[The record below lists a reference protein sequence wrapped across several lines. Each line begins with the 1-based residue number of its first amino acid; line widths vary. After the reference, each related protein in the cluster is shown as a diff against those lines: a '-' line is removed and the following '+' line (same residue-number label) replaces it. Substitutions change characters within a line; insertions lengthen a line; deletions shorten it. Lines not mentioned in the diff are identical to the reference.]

1 MSDRIKPYK
10 LQFLAFAL
18 AAGFVFVVLVAT
30 TYAASNGDKDLYNNI
45 VATLGALAVA
55 IVVGSLT
62 AHVILIVS
70 GVKATAQE
78 SVKLELDKITAKV
91 ELMLVE
97 KVKYWLPT
105 TIDEI
110 LNKKGYNSSRVI
122 THHDTTLEKTANDR
136 AVIFGDKLTESIIK
150 EIRKD
155 EGKEDQLKQDMEQ
168 IHTGVDLL
176 KSNNPR
182 DVSHGLGIFRSFLER
197 DKPFETFPK
206 KEFKSYLK
214 QCKSL
219 YANDV
224 SIRDMIDEIFKKL

>member
-1 MSDRIKPYK
+1 MSDRIKSYK

-18 AAGFVFVVLVAT
+18 AAGFVFVILVAT

-78 SVKLELDKITAKV
+78 SVESKLNQITADV
-91 ELMLVE
+91 DQMLAK
-97 KVKYWLPT
+97 KVKFWLPLE
-105 TIDEI
+105 ISEI
-110 LNKKGYNSSRVI
+110 LNKKGFNPSI
-122 THHDTTLEKTANDR
+122 GMTHHYKKLKTTADDKAT
-136 AVIFGDKLTESIIK
+136 IFGNKLTESIID
-150 EIRKD
+150 EIRNNK
-155 EGKEDQLKQDMEQ
+155 GNNDQLKQDMDQ
-168 IHTGVDLL
+168 THIGVGLL
-176 KSNNPR
+176 KSSNPV

-197 DKPFETFPK
+197 QEPLEPFPK
-206 KEFKSYLK
+206 NEFKSYLEP
-214 QCKSL
+214 CKSL

-224 SIRDMIDEIFKKL
+224 SIRDMIDAISQKL